1 MGHACVLANRRV
13 TVHDDGFQHPACLCC
28 IFLNLSH
35 DDDWGVLEKC
45 CIIWAEFFP
54 DANNTLQSR
63 LIFVGIS
70 FIFCRFDAA
79 SWPPDTLLPLA
90 SFSYWAVLIQHYDPR
105 SFYPKTFVFLIDV
118 RTNVCY
124 NIFSATMNG
133 RRLVL
138 PKEDCDLWSQRNLL
152 AEILMKGGLV
162 LCWQLSCLFRS
173 LACVLHAL
181 RLDTQ

>member
-1 MGHACVLANRRV
+1 MCQTYICRYKPYNRPPFGLNSLRSVALPHGWVHCSSAATTWIGWAAGGHELRSAGCTIFFYIYLR
-13 TVHDDGFQHPACLCC
+13 
-28 IFLNLSH
+28 FLNAKRLFF
-35 DDDWGVLEKC
+35 
-45 CIIWAEFFP
+45 II
-54 DANNTLQSR
+54 
-63 LIFVGIS
+63 
-70 FIFCRFDAA
+70 
-79 SWPPDTLLPLA
+79 DT
-90 SFSYWAVLIQHYDPR
+90 
-105 SFYPKTFVFLIDV
+105 
-118 RTNVCY
+118 RTIVCY

-138 PKEDCDLWSQRNLL
+138 PIEDCDLWSQRNLL